1 MKASTREW
9 IKRAESDW
17 PVAVS
22 LTERRKTKIV
32 SRITPGN
39 GAEGADDYCVTLT
52 RPKRRGRAGT
62 KI

>member
-1 MKASTREW
+1 
-9 IKRAESDW
+9 
-17 PVAVS
+17 VAVS

-39 GAEGADDYCVTLT
+39 GAEGTDDYCVTLT